1 MSSVSPNIERTFDK
15 CTRLLEDLQFSGIG
29 EWKQVHPHGKAI
41 AYFPV
46 YAPVELIH
54 AAGMLPVGLS
64 GAGDRLDIQYADA
77 RFGSF
82 ICSIVKTTLEMGLTG
97 HLQPFDGFLFSTIC
111 DSARNLCFVMKRNFP
126 QMYVDFIHLPQNPS
140 SPATDQFLA
149 SEYRRILASLEQV
162 GECQVSDDAIRRS
175 IALYNRNRALI
186 RELYLLRARQ
196 PHLVKAWESYL
207 LVRAGNFLP
216 VEEHIAMLEEALAQ
230 LSMRN
235 AKKRDSIR
243 IVIEGSFCEQPPLAL
258 IRLIEE
264 AGCYIVGDDFTIGQ
278 SWFETDV
285 PTDGDPVLALARSY
299 LHHSVYSSVRHDFRK
314 PRWEG
319 LLEKVKANQ
328 ADAVLFLIAKFC
340 EPAYFDYVPFKQE
353 VERAGIPH
361 LQLEFEEKLF
371 TFDRVRTEVE
381 TFVESLVFD

>member
-1 MSSVSPNIERTFDK
+1 MGLPDMERTFDK
-15 CTRLLEDLQFSGIG
+15 CSRLLEDLQFSTIR
-29 EWKQVHPHGKAI
+29 EWKQVRPGRKAI

-46 YAPVELIH
+46 YAPAELIH

-82 ICSIVKTTLEMGLTG
+82 ICSIVKTTMELGLTG
-97 HLQPFDGFLFSTIC
+97 HLGPFDGFLFSTIC

-126 QMYVDFIHLPQNPS
+126 QMRVDFIHLPQNPS
-140 SPATDQFLA
+140 SPATSEFLA
-149 SEYRRILASLEQV
+149 AEYRRILATLEQM
-162 GECQVSDDAIRRS
+162 GGCKVSDDAICQS
-175 IALYNRNRALI
+175 IELYNRD
-186 RELYLLRARQ
+186 RELVRELNQLRARE
-196 PHLVKAWESYL
+196 PHLLKAWESYL

-216 VEEHIAMLEEALAQ
+216 VEEHIAMLEEVLANVPG
-230 LSMRN
+230 RN

-243 IVIEGSFCEQPPLAL
+243 IVVEGSFCEQPPLSL

-264 AGCYIVGDDFTIGQ
+264 AGCYIVADDFTIGQ

-285 PTDGDPVLALARSY
+285 PTDGDPVMALAHSY
-299 LHHSVYSSVRHDFRK
+299 VHNSVYSSVRHDFRK

-319 LLEKVKANQ
+319 LLKKVKSAH

-340 EPAYFDYVPFKQE
+340 EPAYFDYVPYKQE
-353 VERAGIPH
+353 LERAGIPH
-361 LQLEFEEKLF
+361 LQMEFEEKLF
-371 TFDRVRTEVE
+371 TFDRVRTEIE
-381 TFVESLVFD
+381 TFVESLIFD